1 VIAAGAALG
10 TVYALSRG
18 TSSTPPG
25 TGLTGVTGR

>member
-1 VIAAGAALG
+1 LG
-10 TVYALSRG
+10 TVYALSHG